1 MATITASITL
11 SSADMMDNVVSITN
25 RSTLTKAG
33 NDTGLSETT
42 GLARKK
48 TSSGSNT
55 ILLDTDDTTGS
66 DVTAQKAAK
75 VYIKNI
81 NDRGD
86 GTKYVTILLEDTEVG
101 RLYGG
106 DWMFMP
112 WDATS
117 SGKDIEFTASDTTE
131 TTIEYICFFE

>member
-1 MATITASITL
+1 MATITAGITI
-11 SSADMMDNVVSITN
+11 SSSDMMDNIVSISNQTL
-25 RSTLTKAG
+25 LTKAG

-55 ILLDTDDTTGS
+55 ILLDTNDTTGS

-86 GTKYVTILLEDTEVG
+86 GTKYVTILLEDTEIG

-117 SGKDIEFTASDTTE
+117 AGKDIEFTASDTTE
-131 TTIEYICFFE
+131 TTIEYMAFFE

>member
-55 ILLDTDDTTGS
+55 VLLDTDDTTGS
-66 DVTAQKAAK
+66 DVTAQRNK
-75 VYIKNI
+75 YILK
-81 NDRGD
+81 
-86 GTKYVTILLEDTEVG
+86 
-101 RLYGG
+101 
-106 DWMFMP
+106 
-112 WDATS
+112 
-117 SGKDIEFTASDTTE
+117 
-131 TTIEYICFFE
+131 